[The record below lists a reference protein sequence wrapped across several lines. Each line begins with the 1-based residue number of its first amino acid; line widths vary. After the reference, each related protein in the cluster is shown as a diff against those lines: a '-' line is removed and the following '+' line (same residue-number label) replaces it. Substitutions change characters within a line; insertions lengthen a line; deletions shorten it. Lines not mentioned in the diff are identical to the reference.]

1 MQARKDWIADGVVT
15 RDGRFVPVRATA
27 RRPQWADLP
36 ASAREAIV
44 FQMGSDVVRTSST
57 SIGFTPGFAS
67 RLDLADGRRVFVKA
81 ASDADD
87 ARCGWALSGAYREE
101 IRKLRALPS
110 DLPAPALLWTVD
122 DDIAAVRWVILCFE
136 YIEGVPPRRPWRP
149 DELRLVTDALARLAP
164 LLEKAPTGLDLPLF
178 ADEFPEVEAWLARV
192 TERDGSS
199 RWLEEVAPLARESL
213 TCCAGTAV
221 VHLDLRDDNIL
232 IGRDGR
238 VWICD
243 WNWPLLGAP
252 WLDLVTLLLAAA
264 GDGLDADAVL
274 VTHPLTRDVEPRS
287 IDAWL
292 ATLWLYFTTSM
303 ERPVPAHSPHLRDH
317 QAWYAEATED
327 WLRRRLNHVARSE

>member
-1 MQARKDWIADGVVT
+1 MQTRDEWIADSVVT
-15 RDGRFVPVRATA
+15 RDGRVVPIRATA
-27 RRPQWADLP
+27 RRPHWADLP
-36 ASAREAIV
+36 ASARDAIE
-44 FQMGSDVVRTSST
+44 FRLGSRVMRTSST
-57 SIGFTPGFAS
+57 GIGFTPGFAS

-87 ARCGWALSGAYREE
+87 ARYGWQLSAAYREE

-122 DDIAAVRWVILCFE
+122 ADIAGVRWVILCFE
-136 YIEGVPPRRPWRP
+136 YVDGAPPRRPWRP
-149 DELRLVTDALARLAP
+149 HELRLVIDALAQLAP
-164 LLEKAPTGLDLPLF
+164 LVAKAPDGLELPLF
-178 ADEFPEVEAWLARV
+178 AEEFRDVEAWV
-192 TERDGSS
+192 TQVIERDGFSW
-199 RWLEEVAPLARESL
+199 WLDEIAVLAHESL
-213 TCCAGTAV
+213 TRCAGTAV

-232 IGRDGR
+232 IGRGGR

-252 WLDLVTLLLAAA
+252 WLDLVGLLPSVA

-274 VTHPLTRDVEPRS
+274 ATHPLTRDLEPRS

-303 ERPVPAHSPHLRDH
+303 EHPVPAHSPHLRDH
-317 QAWYAEATED
+317 QVWYADATED
-327 WLRRRLNHVARSE
+327 WLHARLGRGSRI

>member
-1 MQARKDWIADGVVT
+1 MRTPEDWITDRVVT
-15 RDGRFVPVRATA
+15 RDGRVVPVRATA

-36 ASAREAIV
+36 ASARDAIAYRL
-44 FQMGSDVVRTSST
+44 GSEVIRASST
-57 SIGFTPGFAS
+57 GIGFTPGFAS
-67 RLDLADGRRVFVKA
+67 RLDLADGGRMFVKA

-87 ARCGWALSGAYREE
+87 AMYGWQLSQAYREE

-110 DLPAPALLWTVD
+110 DLPAPALLWTLD
-122 DDIAAVRWVILCFE
+122 DDIAGARWVILCFE
-136 YIEGVPPRRPWRP
+136 YVDGAPPRRPWTP
-149 DELRLVTDALARLAP
+149 NELRLVADALARLAP
-164 LLEKAPTGLDLPLF
+164 LVAHAPEGLELPLF
-178 ADEFPEVEAWLARV
+178 ADEFPDLDNWLARV

-199 RWLEEVAPLARESL
+199 GWLDEIAALARESL
-213 TCCAGTAV
+213 TRCAGTAV
-221 VHLDLRDDNIL
+221 AHLDLRDDNIL
-232 IGRDGR
+232 IGRSGR

-264 GDGLDADAVL
+264 GDGLDADGVL
-274 VTHPLTRDVEPRS
+274 ANHPLTRDVEPRS

-317 QAWYAEATED
+317 QAWYAETTED
-327 WLRRRLNHVARSE
+327 WLRRRLSRE